1 MIGISTKTIY
11 AVAALH
17 ELDSISGD
25 EVMKIKEIAARASV
39 PQNFLEQI
47 LLELRKQGVLTSI
60 KGARGGYRLAKSL
73 KDITL
78 KDIVMI
84 LETDSFSNGCKTDNP
99 ILKLFWE
106 DIREGVSSVFSLP
119 LSELKNYQQKVD
131 QTLNYSI

>member
-1 MIGISTKTIY
+1 MIGISSKTIY
-11 AVAALH
+11 AIAALH
-17 ELDSISGD
+17 ELDTIPEN

-47 LLELRKQGVLTSI
+47 LLELRKQGILTSI
-60 KGARGGYRLAKSL
+60 KGARGGYKLAKKL

-78 KDIVMI
+78 KDVVMI
-84 LETDSFSNGCKTDNP
+84 LEIDAFSDVCRTNNP
-99 ILKLFWE
+99 ALRLFWE
-106 DIREGVSSVFSLP
+106 DIRDGVSNIFSLP

>member
-11 AVAALH
+11 AIAALH
-17 ELDSISGD
+17 ELDSIPED

-47 LLELRKQGVLTSI
+47 LLELRKQGLLTSI
-60 KGARGGYRLAKSL
+60 KGPRGGYKLAKSL

-84 LETDSFSNGCKTDNP
+84 LETDALSDTCKTDNP
-99 ILKLFWE
+99 TLKLFWE
-106 DIREGVSSVFSLP
+106 DIREGVSNVFSLP